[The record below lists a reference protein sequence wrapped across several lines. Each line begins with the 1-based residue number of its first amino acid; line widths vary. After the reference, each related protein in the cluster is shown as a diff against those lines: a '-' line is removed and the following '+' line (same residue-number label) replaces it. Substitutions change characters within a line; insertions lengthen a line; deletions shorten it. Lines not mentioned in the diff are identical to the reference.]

1 MAKKKVDKEKKK
13 SVNIVRISGKK
24 LEEAMESQVNKVLV
38 ENFVSLQ
45 KVMVDTSI
53 KFDNLAGQISKLLE
67 LFEISAK
74 SLAEKDFES
83 EKISK
88 DNKKILERIEA
99 ILEQNRT
106 IARGLTLM
114 NEKIEDTITTTEV
127 VEPLPPLF
135 PNTQFSSQQFN
146 NSNNQINPVPKPL
159 PPPSIKTS
167 RPMLRQNEGGD
178 EYKKSISSKST

>member
-1 MAKKKVDKEKKK
+1 MVKKKVDLNKQKAVK
-13 SVNIVRISGKK
+13 ITRISGKK
-24 LEEAMESQVNKVLV
+24 LEEAMESQVNKILV

-74 SLAEKDFES
+74 SLAEKDFEA
-83 EKISK
+83 EKNNK

-99 ILEQNRT
+99 ILEQNKT

-114 NEKIEDTITTTEV
+114 NQKIEDTITTTEV

-135 PNTQFSSQQFN
+135 PNNQFN
-146 NSNNQINPVPKPL
+146 NAPRPL
-159 PPPSIKTS
+159 PPTPLRASPPKTV
-167 RPMLRQNEGGD
+167 LRQNEGGID
-178 EYKKSISSKST
+178 EYKKSISSKNPGFQ